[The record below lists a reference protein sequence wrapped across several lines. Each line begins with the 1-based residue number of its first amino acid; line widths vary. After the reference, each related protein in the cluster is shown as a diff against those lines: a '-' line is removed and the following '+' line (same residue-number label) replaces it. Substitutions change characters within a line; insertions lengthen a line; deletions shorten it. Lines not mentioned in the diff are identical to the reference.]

1 MRWSM
6 DVHEYVARVVLLS
19 AQRSRCLTKFQ
30 IRKLEG
36 VQQEGNPFSS
46 TLNLSATLSGT
57 RIMK

>member
-6 DVHEYVARVVLLS
+6 DVHEYAARVVLLS
-19 AQRSRCLTKFQ
+19 ARRLTKFQ

-36 VQQEGNPFSS
+36 VQQGNPFSS